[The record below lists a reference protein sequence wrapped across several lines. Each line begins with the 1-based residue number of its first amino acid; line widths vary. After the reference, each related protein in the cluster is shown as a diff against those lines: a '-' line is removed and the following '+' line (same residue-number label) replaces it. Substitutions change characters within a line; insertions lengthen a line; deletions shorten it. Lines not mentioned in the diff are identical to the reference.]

1 MLRLWQFFLCILAF
15 TVLLPT
21 TLQAQDL
28 DHCLEFLPIPS
39 EQEEPDP
46 EALLDAQFRP
56 FQELE
61 HITFHDGP
69 VWFRCDIGK
78 LRNVGHNTDYR
89 LHVANGFIQFLDV
102 YIFSNNGKPERIARY
117 NAGSSLPRY
126 MGNRDRQPAF
136 RLPHMQEDFVLLVR
150 VQTKSRIRIPITLVK
165 ESQYEIQEGRQRT
178 VFLVFYGMLIV
189 LFVTNVLGFVGLRDR
204 RYMELNGF
212 LLLLLLY
219 QTYLDQFW
227 PAGPG
232 QSTWIFQ
239 LLASTGPASL
249 TMLSVFLGSF
259 LDVSRQNRSVWFLI
273 RFMQI
278 CGLIL
283 ALLVLI
289 DYQWGI
295 SGVIY
300 TMWLWF
306 VGLFAIVALSYR
318 ESRTEAR
325 YLSWAIF
332 VSLPLPALIALSDAI
347 LGWDTL
353 SYLHLTRLF
362 ILPGGLIL
370 TVSVTLRLNN
380 INRERQEALEEAVR
394 ERTRQLMT
402 ESLRSEEAGKIK
414 DNVLRIV
421 SHDIRSPLAA
431 LKTNLPLLRKSG
443 LSSEV
448 REELVHE
455 MESTV
460 DELLHLSN
468 WLLESSRAGSGKP
481 GLEPRW
487 QSIQKALDDIA
498 TRYSSSSNEAAFRIQ
513 VSAPED
519 WEFLIDPPLFASMI
533 SNLISNALP
542 HMGSDGTLDL
552 VANLEED
559 FVLRIIDN
567 GSGIPAELQPALF
580 DPTRTGRNQEVT
592 PGRGHGLGLILSR
605 EIALLHGGELELE
618 HSVPGNTVFV
628 FRMPRNRI
636 YIPGHEMSRG
646 QSIVLLVDDDPA
658 FRQMVRTLFYQADP
672 GLATVEASNTRQALR
687 ILRELKPRLI
697 LTDVWMPGEDGFHLI
712 QSLAGDEGFSR
723 IPVWAISADGTTE
736 KRARSYPN
744 VTEFLEK
751 PIQPERLKKRFID
764 FSRGNMR

>member
-1 MLRLWQFFLCILAF
+1 MLRPGLLLVYLV
-15 TVLLPT
+15 TVLANPGGLS
-21 TLQAQDL
+21 ARSL
-28 DHCLEFLPIPS
+28 DQCLEFLSLS
-39 EQEEPDP
+39 ETAP
-46 EALLDAQFRP
+46 ELSPESLVETEFRP
-56 FQELE
+56 LSELE
-61 HITFHDGP
+61 HITFHDAP
-69 VWFRCDIGK
+69 VWLRCEIGK
-78 LRNVGHNTDYR
+78 LPYVGHDTDYR
-89 LHVANGFIQFLDV
+89 LYLANGFIQFLDV
-102 YIFSNNGKPERIARY
+102 YLLSTENGPQRIARY
-117 NAGSSLPRY
+117 NAGSSLPRFL
-126 MGNRDRQPAF
+126 GNQHRQPAF
-136 RLPHMQEDFVLLVR
+136 RLPHLKRDYVLMIRL
-150 VQTKSRIRIPITLVK
+150 QTKSRIRIPLSLIK
-165 ESQYEIQEGRQRT
+165 ENQYEIQKGQERT
-178 VFLVFYGMLIV
+178 LYIVFYGMLMV
-189 LFVTNVLGFVGLRDR
+189 LFVTNVLGFAGLRDR
-204 RYMELNGF
+204 RYLELNGF
-212 LLLLLLY
+212 LLLHLLY

-232 QSTWIFQ
+232 KSTWIFQ
-239 LLASTGPASL
+239 VVAASGPASL

-259 LDVSRQNRSVWFLI
+259 LDVSRNNKKVWFLI
-273 RFMQI
+273 RFLQGTGI
-278 CGLIL
+278 AL
-283 ALLVLI
+283 ALLVI
-289 DYQWGI
+289 VDYQWGI
-295 SGVIY
+295 SSVIY
-300 TMWLWF
+300 TVPLWF
-306 VGLFAIVALSYR
+306 VGLFAIVALAYT

-332 VSLPLPALIALSDAI
+332 VSIPFPAILTTSDAI
-347 LGWDTL
+347 LGWDVL
-353 SYLHLTRLF
+353 NFLPLIRMF

-370 TVSVTLRLNN
+370 TISVTLRLNN
-380 INRERQEALEEAVR
+380 INRERREALEEAVR

-402 ESLRSEEAGKIK
+402 ESLRSEEAGRIK

-431 LKTNLPLLRKSG
+431 LKTNLPLLRKRG
-443 LSSEV
+443 LGEDV

-460 DELLHLSN
+460 DQLLHLSN

-487 QSIQKALDDIA
+487 MSIQGTLDDIA
-498 TRYSSSSNEAAFRIQ
+498 TRYSGTGSNTELKIQ
-513 VSAPED
+513 VSAPHG

-533 SNLISNALP
+533 SNLISNAMP
-542 HMGSDGTLDL
+542 HLGSDGTLDL
-552 VANLEED
+552 VANLEGD

-567 GSGIPAELQPALF
+567 GSGIPQELQPGLF
-580 DPTRTGRNQEVT
+580 DPTKTGRS
-592 PGRGHGLGLILSR
+592 PDSSAGRGHGLGLILSR

-646 QSIVLLVDDDPA
+646 QSIILLVDDDPA

-712 QSLAGDEGFSR
+712 QSLAGDERYSQ
-723 IPVWAISADGTTE
+723 IPVWAISADPTTE
-736 KRARSYPN
+736 KKATSYPN

-751 PIQPERLKKRFID
+751 PIQPEKIKRKFID